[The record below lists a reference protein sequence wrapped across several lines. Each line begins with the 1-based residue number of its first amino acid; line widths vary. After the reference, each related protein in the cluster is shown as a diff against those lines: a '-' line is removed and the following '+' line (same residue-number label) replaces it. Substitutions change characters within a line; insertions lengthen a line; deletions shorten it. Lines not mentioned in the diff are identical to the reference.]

1 MKVKEDNLLDIQR
14 TLNNAL
20 DLVKKMT
27 NPELQ
32 DDLSV
37 SVQVIGQMIDKNE
50 VKEDDLLEI
59 QRDLKNALDF
69 FKGGSSTKIV
79 KELSES
85 VQKLDGLSK
94 QLFSEKGLE
103 GLNQQPDVF
112 ETIEKR
118 FAEMERMLKS
128 IEVSIQGSGKNEI
141 NVKEEFEKILE
152 QLKELVTKYVDQLK
166 TSLEGKVDHIKAE
179 ANQLIANKVQ
189 NVNQKIKDLSE
200 TLDKTFPLKSE
211 QQATKEIA
219 KAQSLDKTKDISE
232 KDTEQ
237 RPDEKKEKK
246 HQVNNEVQPVSKIET
261 ENEGLKTFFKVFKE
275 RYPNEFNNVINSM
288 NQAIQ
293 SGEKT
298 NDLTKNDSPQ
308 KKPVIEEK
316 EVLEL

>member
-1 MKVKEDNLLDIQR
+1 MKEDNLLDIQR

-27 NPELQ
+27 NPELK

-59 QRDLKNALDF
+59 KRDLNNALDF
-69 FKGGSSTKIV
+69 FKGGSREIV

-85 VQKLDGLSK
+85 VQKVDGLSK
-94 QLFSEKGLE
+94 QLLSEKGLE
-103 GLNQQPDVF
+103 SLNQQPDVF
-112 ETIEKR
+112 DTIEKR
-118 FAEMERMLKS
+118 FAEIEKMLKS
-128 IEVSIQGSGKNEI
+128 IEGSIQGSGKNEI

-179 ANQLIANKVQ
+179 ANHLIANKVQ

-211 QQATKEIA
+211 QQATKEIV
-219 KAQSLDKTKDISE
+219 KAQSLDKTKDIS
-232 KDTEQ
+232 KKNPEQ
-237 RPDEKKEKK
+237 RPDEKKEKN
-246 HQVNNEVQPVSKIET
+246 HQVNNEVQPVSKIEK
-261 ENEGLKTFFKVFKE
+261 ENEGLKTFLKVFKE

-293 SGEKT
+293 SGDKT
-298 NDLTKNDSPQ
+298 NDLSKNDSPK

>member
-1 MKVKEDNLLDIQR
+1 MKEDNLLDIQR

-27 NPELQ
+27 YPELK

-50 VKEDDLLEI
+50 FKEDDLSEI
-59 QRDLKNALDF
+59 KRDLKNALDF
-69 FKGGSSTKIV
+69 FKGGSNDLEIV

-85 VQKLDGLSK
+85 VQKVDGLSQ
-94 QLFSEKGLE
+94 QLLTEKGLE
-103 GLNQQPDVF
+103 SLNQQPDVF
-112 ETIEKR
+112 ENIEKR
-118 FAEMERMLKS
+118 FAEIERMLKS

-166 TSLEGKVDHIKAE
+166 SSLEGKVDHIKVE
-179 ANQLIANKVQ
+179 ANHLIASKVQ

-200 TLDKTFPLKSE
+200 TIDKTFPLKSD

-232 KDTEQ
+232 KNTEQ
-237 RPDEKKEKK
+237 RPDEKKEKN

-298 NDLTKNDSPQ
+298 NDLSKSDSPQ